1 MQDLADMFA
10 LEAERKALRFAFEV
24 QGTLPAVVRAD
35 EKRVRQI
42 LLNLLG
48 NAIKFTASGRVVLRL
63 RYAVEMAHIEVED
76 TGPGLS
82 AEDLNQVFE
91 PFARSNAP
99 GLGAPGAGMGL
110 TIARMLTDLMGGE
123 LSVSSQPGVGSVF
136 KVKLFLPELHTSLP
150 ATTGR
155 GVQPGQGLAAL
166 PQARRGYTG
175 PRQRVLVVDNE
186 EADRELLVQ
195 LLQPLGFE
203 LRTAASGHDAL
214 DLLASGYQPHAVFMD
229 LAMPGIDGWE
239 TVRRLRVLEQ
249 ATQRPAA
256 RIAIVSANAFDK
268 GLVNPVGLP
277 GEDFFCKPVRHTDLL
292 DWLTQ
297 RLGLSW
303 QDLAEPTSPSPDV
316 IPLTALVYPD
326 RAQLDVLQEVVTLG
340 FYRGILNQ
348 LEALEAAQPECAL
361 FVARMRDLARQFQFE
376 TMSQQLAGIHHEH

>member
-1 MQDLADMFA
+1 
-10 LEAERKALRFAFEV
+10 
-24 QGTLPAVVRAD
+24 
-35 EKRVRQI
+35 
-42 LLNLLG
+42 
-48 NAIKFTASGRVVLRL
+48 
-63 RYAVEMAHIEVED
+63 
-76 TGPGLS
+76 
-82 AEDLNQVFE
+82 
-91 PFARSNAP
+91 
-99 GLGAPGAGMGL
+99 
-110 TIARMLTDLMGGE
+110 
-123 LSVSSQPGVGSVF
+123 VGSVF
-136 KVKLFLPELHTSLP
+136 KVKLFLPELPTSLP
-150 ATTGR
+150 VTGGTGVLR
-155 GVQPGQGLAAL
+155 GKSLAAAPKPRL
-166 PQARRGYTG
+166 GYAG

-203 LRTAASGHDAL
+203 VRTAASGHDAL

-268 GLVNPVGLP
+268 GLDNAVGLP
-277 GEDFFCKPVRHTDLL
+277 SDDFFCKPVRHTDLL

-303 QDLAEPTSPSPDV
+303 QDLAEPTSPAPDV
-316 IPLTALVYPD
+316 IPVTAMIYPD
-326 RAQLDVLQEVVTLG
+326 RAQLEALQEVVTLG

-348 LEALEAAQPECAL
+348 LDALEAAQPECAL

-376 TMSQQLAGIHHEH
+376 TMSQQLSGIHHEH

>member
-1 MQDLADMFA
+1 
-10 LEAERKALRFAFEV
+10 
-24 QGTLPAVVRAD
+24 
-35 EKRVRQI
+35 VRQI

-48 NAIKFTASGRVVLRL
+48 NAIKFTTTGQVSLRL
-63 RYAVEMAHIEVED
+63 RYGVEMAHIEVED

-82 AEDLNQVFE
+82 AQDLAHVFE
-91 PFARSNAP
+91 PFARASAP

-136 KVKLFLPELHTSLP
+136 KVKLFLPELHASVP
-150 ATTGR
+150 ASGGAATAR
-155 GVQPGQGLAAL
+155 GKTVAAARQPRL
-166 PQARRGYTG
+166 GYVG

-214 DLLASGYQPHAVFMD
+214 DLLASGYQPQAVFMD

-256 RIAIVSANAFDK
+256 HVAIVSANAFDK
-268 GLVNPVGLP
+268 GLANPVGLP
-277 GEDFFCKPVRHTDLL
+277 SDDFFCKPVRHADLL
-292 DWLTQ
+292 DWLAQ
-297 RLGLSW
+297 RLGLVW
-303 QDLAEPTSPSPDV
+303 QEAQTPVVQVPKAAV
-316 IPLTALVYPD
+316 ATALVYPD
-326 RAQLDVLQEVVTLG
+326 RAQLDALQEVVTLG

-348 LEALEAAQPECAL
+348 LDALEAAQPECAL
-361 FVARMRDLARQFQFE
+361 FVTRMRALARQFQFE
-376 TMSQQLAGIHHEH
+376 TMGQQLADIDHDPSHP